1 MNPSAA
7 TTASKWP
14 PEIIVNM
21 KQLNLCWSIF
31 YHLAVSHNHIRNP
44 FESAQALQL
53 HDKDA
58 AASPSTCFP
67 ARSSSCSYL
76 YSHRSTLHSIR
87 FAPGII
93 KLSSYPQRALQ
104 NLSVASCF
112 EVASPL
118 SVVRL
123 HRDARHG
130 DLWERGV
137 PLLAVV
143 QPAGL
148 RAVGAQRQ
156 GGSAHL

>member
-1 MNPSAA
+1 MPQPHLQPVFLLALLHVL
-7 TTASKWP
+7 
-14 PEIIVNM
+14 ICILIVRR
-21 KQLNLCWSIF
+21 CT
-31 YHLAVSHNHIRNP
+31 VSV
-44 FESAQALQL
+44 
-53 HDKDA
+53 
-58 AASPSTCFP
+58 SP
-67 ARSSSCSYL
+67 
-76 YSHRSTLHSIR
+76 
-87 FAPGII
+87 PGII